1 MLKLVLDPKSPFQVR
16 WPRNDVSV
24 ISVAQAL
31 LAAEA
36 ALPEANRFPKL
47 DQIQQRLDVTVA
59 ARELAVSSEADRSA
73 VSAAEQQAFE
83 QAKALARRIVAGLRY
98 RHLDELPV
106 LELWGIPVV
115 QTQYGPS
122 ARTPQGKKALLEMLA
137 RYAAREAS
145 LPEAERLTD
154 PPLAEVTA
162 VHDTLQTA
170 MTERQA
176 ARTQREIGVRTR
188 SVEAQALLDLL
199 QLVAAHHVVLSF
211 DGVVDP
217 RLQELGFQVIGP
229 T

>member
-1 MLKLVLDPKSPFQVR
+1 MSKS
-16 WPRNDVSV
+16 
-24 ISVAQAL
+24 
-31 LAAEA
+31 
-36 ALPEANRFPKL
+36 
-47 DQIQQRLDVTVA
+47 
-59 ARELAVSSEADRSA
+59 
-73 VSAAEQQAFE
+73 
-83 QAKALARRIVAGLRY
+83 
-98 RHLDELPV
+98 
-106 LELWGIPVV
+106 
-115 QTQYGPS
+115 
-122 ARTPQGKKALLEMLA
+122 
-137 RYAAREAS
+137 YAAREAS

-162 VHDTLQTA
+162 VHAALQTA
-170 MTERQA
+170 MAERQA